1 MITNYGQ
8 ERTVG
13 EVWID
18 SIDGAKVI
26 TVPVMGART
35 VPLPPLPVVPALV
48 PSMTVTPAVPL
59 IAQMGGMSIS
69 S

>member
-1 MITNYGQ
+1 MITNYGT
-8 ERTVG
+8 ERAVG

-26 TVPVMGART
+26 TVAGDHS
-35 VPLPPLPVVPALV
+35 PPLPVVPALAQ
-48 PSMTVTPAVPL
+48 SMTVIRVVPL
-59 IAQMGGMSIS
+59 IAQTGERSIS